1 MRWVCRESWRG
12 HHQGEGR
19 WVVPKAM
26 DGAQGHGWCEG
37 PQMVPKATDGDKGHG
52 WCPGPRGCCMQDSV
66 SPKAT
71 WSPSSVVLT
80 SRLASSAT
88 FQAGVLTSEARTPDT
103 QGALREEPFSRLGSS
118 GRRPALPPRA
128 HLLEDGA
135 PCPGNRRRYI
145 QGSPTSSRDSNLP
158 VFS

>member
-1 MRWVCRESWRG
+1 MCRESWRG
-12 HHQGEGR
+12 HRQGEGR

-26 DGAQGHGWCEG
+26 DGAR
-37 PQMVPKATDGDKGHG
+37 GHG
-52 WCPGPRGCCMQDSV
+52 WCPGPCGCCMQDSV
-66 SPKAT
+66 SPKAA

-103 QGALREEPFSRLGSS
+103 QGALLGKPSSRLGSS
-118 GRRPALPPRA
+118 GRQSALPPRA

-158 VFS
+158 VFSREENRKTVLPVITEWGRR